1 MILSGILT
9 AYEYFIRF
17 GLDNYAVDEK
27 MGIITFAIF
36 LCNSKQLADMRERV
50 ADMLLDDDIT
60 PVLKEEII
68 TCIFL
73 YSSASVIYYVHDGR
87 MYRMNTRAPR
97 IIDNSDLIFRR
108 AYVTLRIKGAMEGKY
123 SHKQLDDAVERVMAA
138 LISQNKADKIEEYQ
152 TFVKMVVYYLEH
164 AVGGG
169 DNRRVLEKATD
180 IAFAEK
186 QADYELFT

>member
-1 MILSGILT
+1 
-9 AYEYFIRF
+9 
-17 GLDNYAVDEK
+17 
-27 MGIITFAIF
+27 
-36 LCNSKQLADMRERV
+36 
-50 ADMLLDDDIT
+50 
-60 PVLKEEII
+60 
-68 TCIFL
+68 
-73 YSSASVIYYVHDGR
+73 
-87 MYRMNTRAPR
+87 
-97 IIDNSDLIFRR
+97 
-108 AYVTLRIKGAMEGKY
+108 MEGKY